1 MGLSQR
7 KKTNRKFN
15 GTKMVIGNT
24 GTPSTLVPKN
34 QFSETNQYPELNP
47 GTDNFVPCTFE
58 QGSYNPEFI
67 YQQTGIVNVCLD
79 QNPFY
84 GKNKL
89 ILGRTNGTSVVD
101 SKSGEVL
108 INNDS
113 LSVTLS
119 IAQLPLNQYLWSGNS
134 SRFLRK
140 LNADLTFDNS
150 FVLGFRT
157 SNPVVRSLIKITP
170 DNKILVYMKG
180 NSSPF
185 KINYTASTP
194 SYSQQIYKLNM
205 DGSVDISFFNQTDT
219 QINSQTQFFPT
230 NTSVANNMEIIP
242 NSNNSS
248 LYSIYIVGKFN
259 EYQEIPRINFCKLDQ
274 DGVIDEDMLSPFTN
288 IEEQI
293 TSIKYVGNGK
303 LLIGGYFEKIQNYS
317 YLLRFNTITP
327 NDQGEV
333 DTSFIPTPIPGP
345 VLSIELDNDGKILIS
360 YFIQTPS
367 AVTTLY
373 MRLNSDGSIDN
384 NFESVNFITQGRISG
399 DFIYKSL
406 NGGYFLRG
414 GGITKIEGGENI
426 RSFIKL
432 KGC

>member
-15 GTKMVIGNT
+15 GSKMVINNV

-34 QFSETNQYPELNP
+34 QFSDTNQYPELNP

-58 QGSYNPEFI
+58 EGLYNPEFI

-101 SKSGEVL
+101 SRSGEVL

-113 LSVTLS
+113 LLNTFSMG
-119 IAQLPLNQYLWSGNS
+119 QLPLNQYLWSGNS

-140 LNADLTFDNS
+140 LNSDLSFDNS
-150 FVLGFRT
+150 FILGFRT
-157 SNPVVRSLIKITP
+157 SNILFRSIVNITP
-170 DNKILVYMKG
+170 DNKILVYMKA
-180 NSSPF
+180 NSTPF
-185 KINYTASTP
+185 KINYTANTP
-194 SYSQQIYKLNM
+194 SYSQQIYKLKM
-205 DGSVDISFFNQTDT
+205 DGTIDMTFFNQTET
-219 QINSQTQFFPT
+219 QINSLTQFLPAST
-230 NTSVANNMEIIP
+230 STVNDIEIVPNPNNT
-242 NSNNSS
+242 
-248 LYSIYIVGKFN
+248 YSIYIVGKFD
-259 EYQEIPRINFCKLDQ
+259 EYQEIPRINFCGLDQ
-274 DGVIDEDMLSPFTN
+274 NGQINEDLLSPFT
-288 IEEQI
+288 IIGQQI

-303 LLIGGYFEKIQNYS
+303 LLIGGYFEKIQDYS
-317 YLLRFNTITP
+317 YLLRFNTMTG
-327 NDQGEV
+327 DDHGEV
-333 DTSFIPTPIPGP
+333 DTSFIPTTIPGP

-360 YFIQTPS
+360 YFIETPS

-373 MRLNSDGSIDN
+373 MRLNSDGSIDDS
-384 NFESVNFITQGRISG
+384 FESVNFITQGRISG

-406 NGGYFLRG
+406 NGGYFLKG
-414 GGITKIEGGENI
+414 GGITKIEGGESI